1 MLLTANYNLKKP
13 EGTDTVNIDDLNENA
28 DIIDGKLKNLYD
40 TKAPKYTATASKD
53 GLMSKTDK
61 AKIDGI
67 ELGANAYV
75 HPDSHPANMIIED
88 STHRFLTD
96 EEKKLIKAWEEFKA
110 SGGTIGGPIGTNR
123 VERVIPVNT
132 IEDGYAVAL
141 ALKSANGLDKLELL
155 LGKDSGKKALYPIQR
170 FGLGTPNFAFSE
182 AWFGDFSKDE
192 NGFLP
197 LGNGYY
203 LQFGRFPMAA
213 IGTGGAT
220 SSEVMLR
227 VPFANAILGGSCNVI
242 YNITTNSMAEIE
254 HMITNWTP
262 LDRQRIRL
270 TITDSAARLKA
281 SYAFQ
286 IYYMIL
292 GC

>member
-75 HPDSHPANMIIED
+75 HPNSHPANMITED

-96 EEKKLIKAWEEFKA
+96 EERKLIQAWETFKA
-110 SGGTIGGPIGTNR
+110 SGGDIGGALVTNR

-170 FGLGTPNFAFSE
+170 FGLGTPSFAFSE
-182 AWFGDFSKDE
+182 IWGGDFLK
-192 NGFLP
+192 G
-197 LGNGYY
+197 GNGYMQLPNNY
-203 LQFGRFPMAA
+203 FLQWGV
-213 IGTGGAT
+213 IG
-220 SSEVMLR
+220 S
-227 VPFANAILGGSCNVI
+227 FANNSRTTITYPIKFPNKVIGFFTQFRGDPDALWNFVIDNANETTFDLITKNIGGS
-242 YNITTNSMAEIE
+242 TT
-254 HMITNWTP
+254 
-262 LDRQRIRL
+262 L
-270 TITDSAARLKA
+270 ARVCHWFA
-281 SYAFQ
+281 
-286 IYYMIL
+286 L
-292 GC
+292 GY

>member
-75 HPDSHPANMIIED
+75 HPNSHPANMITED

-96 EEKKLIKAWEEFKA
+96 EERKLIQEWETFKA
-110 SGGTIGGPIGTNR
+110 SGGDIGGALVTNR

-170 FGLGTPNFAFSE
+170 YGLGTPNFAFSE
-182 AWFGDFSKDE
+182 LWAGDFLKNQNGYNAVG
-192 NGFLP
+192 NGFIEQWGVVNITGQAANVWCTGWSIQYPKMFPNAIVSLDIQI
-197 LGNGYY
+197 LADGNSHD
-203 LQFGRFPMAA
+203 AD
-213 IGTGGAT
+213 
-220 SSEVMLR
+220 LR
-227 VPFANAILGGSCNVI
+227 VIPYLTENTNTFQYHCKVGANGTLKFRWRALG
-242 YNITTNSMAEIE
+242 Y
-254 HMITNWTP
+254 
-262 LDRQRIRL
+262 
-270 TITDSAARLKA
+270 
-281 SYAFQ
+281 
-286 IYYMIL
+286 
-292 GC
+292 

>member
-75 HPDSHPANMIIED
+75 HPNSHPANMITED

-96 EEKKLIKAWEEFKA
+96 EERKLIQAWETFKA
-110 SGGTIGGPIGTNR
+110 SGGDIGGALVTNR

-170 FGLGTPNFAFSE
+170 YGLGTPNFAFSE
-182 AWFGDFSKDE
+182 IWAGNFLKTA
-192 NGFLP
+192 NGFLQLP
-197 LGNGYY
+197 NGFILQWGTVDAQHNNNIYY
-203 LQFGRFPMAA
+203 PIAFPNVALVVTASATGTSAASVNVNIAEKNYFKVYVSSAQNIRYIA
-213 IGTGGAT
+213 IG
-220 SSEVMLR
+220 
-227 VPFANAILGGSCNVI
+227 
-242 YNITTNSMAEIE
+242 Y
-254 HMITNWTP
+254 
-262 LDRQRIRL
+262 
-270 TITDSAARLKA
+270 
-281 SYAFQ
+281 
-286 IYYMIL
+286 
-292 GC
+292 